1 MNTLALVA
9 LMLRARRRRVVWL
22 AAFGALFILAAAAAR
37 LLAGDEHGHV
47 EMGRVF
53 EMGGYPL
60 ISAIVL
66 LGWLVARF
74 PLVAVLVLMAGVA
87 SDDRRHGFLRLWTV
101 RPGSPLRIYAPAW
114 VALAL
119 LAVAV
124 SALLLPLVDVILLG
138 DWAGPNTLVLIAA
151 YVLLYG
157 SLTAFFSVWTTA
169 DAWLALLVGVGAAVW
184 HGLVRAGAV
193 GLPTIFR
200 EVITFLLPPQ
210 GALLAVEAAFAG
222 MAPVPWAALAYVAGY
237 SVVLLV
243 VAGVLLELRE
253 R

>member
-1 MNTLALVA
+1 MNALPLVA
-9 LMLRARRRRVVWL
+9 LMLRARRRRLAWL
-22 AAFGALFILAAAAAR
+22 AAFAGLFVAAAVAAR

-47 EMGRVF
+47 EMGRLFDV
-53 EMGGYPL
+53 GGYPL

-114 VALAL
+114 AALAL
-119 LAVAV
+119 LAVLA
-124 SALLLPLVDVILLG
+124 SALLLPLVDLILLG
-138 DWAGPNTLVLIAA
+138 AWAGPNTLVLVLA

-157 SLTAFFSVWTTA
+157 SLTALFSVWTTA
-169 DAWLALLVGVGAAVW
+169 DAWLALLVGLGAVVW
-184 HGLVRAGAV
+184 HGLLRAGAV

-210 GALLAVEAAFAG
+210 GALLAVEGAFAA
-222 MAPVPWAALAYVAGY
+222 MAPVPWDALAYVAGY
-237 SVVLLV
+237 SLVVLV
-243 VAGVLLELRE
+243 VAALLLERRE